1 MNAIKKTIF
10 TLRVDDYSPEIC
22 DITYPFL
29 KHYAKKIGA
38 DFYVID
44 KRKFPEFPVMYEKLQ
59 IYELA
64 KEMKNDWNIYLD
76 SDALVHPNAL
86 DYTAYLRKDT
96 IAHYGLDF
104 GNMRF
109 AYDHNFLRDGR
120 DIGSAGWCVIA
131 SDWCVDLWTPLDIP
145 LDEALKAIT
154 PTNLECER
162 GIKAEHLLDEYVI
175 SRNIAKFGLKVKT
188 IKNIME
194 EVMPGGNCFWHD
206 YSITNNQKVES
217 LKKIV
222 MSMK

>member
-1 MNAIKKTIF
+1 MNAIKKTLF
-10 TLRVDDYSPEIC
+10 TLRVDNYSPEIC

-38 DFYVID
+38 DFFVID
-44 KRKFPEFPVMYEKLQ
+44 KRKFPDFPVMYEKLQ

-64 KEMKNDWNIYLD
+64 KQMKNDWNMYLD

-120 DIGSAGWCVIA
+120 NIGSAGWCVIA

-145 LDEALKAIT
+145 LEEALKAIT
-154 PTNLECER
+154 PTNIEQER
-162 GIKAEHLLDEYVI
+162 GTKPSHLLDEYII
-175 SRNIAKFGLKVKT
+175 SRNIARFGLKVTT
-188 IKNIME
+188 IEKIMA
-194 EVMPGGNCFWHD
+194 EVMPFGNCFYHNYTLSEAD
-206 YSITNNQKVES
+206 KIKV
-217 LKKIV
+217 LKEIATK
-222 MSMK
+222 MM